1 MKNIVNNV
9 MRVTEEMMRN
19 LSRQFSFENMYV
31 YVHEH
36 ERSNLIERIRVV
48 DDCSICNGENR
59 CLLDMLRDVSSRC
72 LLYLTERRVYACLR
86 RLSLD
91 GIGKE
96 VEE

>member
-1 MKNIVNNV
+1 MKKIVNNV

-31 YVHEH
+31 YVHE
-36 ERSNLIERIRVV
+36 RSNLIERIRVV
-48 DDCSICNGENR
+48 DDCSICSGRNR
-59 CLLDMLRDVSSRC
+59 LLLDRLRDVLGEGLFC
-72 LLYLTERRVYACLR
+72 MQERRVYASLR